1 MMVGTSRLGALSN
14 FVTAVLHATPSA
26 WYCVCLSWGLCHGVY
41 QVQNV
46 DQLDQN
52 SLCIVSYSA
61 GLQRRVSTSV

>member
-1 MMVGTSRLGALSN
+1 MIAGTSTLGALSN
-14 FVTAVLHATPSA
+14 FLTAVLHAKLSA
-26 WYCVCLSWGLCHGVY
+26 WYVVCLSWGLCHGVY

-61 GLQRRVSTSV
+61 GLQRRVSASV